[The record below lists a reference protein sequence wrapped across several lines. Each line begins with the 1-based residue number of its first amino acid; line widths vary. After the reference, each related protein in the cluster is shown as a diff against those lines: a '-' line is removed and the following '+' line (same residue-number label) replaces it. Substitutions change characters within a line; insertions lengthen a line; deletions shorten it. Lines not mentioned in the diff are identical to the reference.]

1 MHNDLHIK
9 YILNMSLKHVQE
21 FANFP
26 EHISETNYSSYNLC
40 ATISKKISN
49 ASKIFAFLPFP
60 SYWTELDAMFSVYS
74 QCLCGDLLTTIYTAY
89 INERMI

>member
-40 ATISKKISN
+40 ATISKKKNI
-49 ASKIFAFLPFP
+49 
-60 SYWTELDAMFSVYS
+60 
-74 QCLCGDLLTTIYTAY
+74 
-89 INERMI
+89 